1 MAGEEPNDARPRP
14 DAEGPR
20 DAAPQDARP
29 APPAP
34 SPQDARPGPD
44 LAKRPADASPAPTPQ
59 DARPGAD
66 LGKRPA
72 DAPPAPTPDDSGRT
86 IMMRPARRPD
96 ASGAGTEPEPEPG
109 GAFGQAGSGGGTGSA
124 PAGAFGPAGTG
135 GGTGSAPAEGTGS
148 APAGAF
154 GPAGSGGGT
163 SASETGSF
171 RLPAPGPAPASAQ
184 AAGPAPW
191 EAPQNG
197 GTHGAPQ
204 PASATGPTG
213 PTGPAGPTGPTGSA
227 GPPPVSGG
235 GFGPP
240 TGGGGYAGGGQ
251 YGGGGYGAGAAPGQV
266 PAAAPGWAGAGT
278 LPPPPPAPPGGPGPG
293 GGPRGEARPLQAL
306 LIALLNLSC
315 LGLGYLVLRHWV
327 SAALCWAA
335 TAGLLLVA
343 LPADA
348 DGVPTAL
355 LVGYGAFLLAVAA
368 DGARRGLRARI
379 SWGTTVRR
387 LALPLAVV
395 LLAAPVG
402 GAVAYAGAHA
412 DAREEARQQ
421 ALLARLAAADALVK
435 GGEGQP
441 FATAEADYRKALGE
455 YQDLTRTEGGSRAA
469 KLVPDRLDAYYTTV
483 SAPYAQ
489 KKYCEA
495 VAPLKHLRSLPGTVD
510 KELLADRPA
519 RMDEPLA
526 QSLYECGAV
535 ALKGSAK
542 SEATAGFND
551 LTSTFPQSPYVGKA
565 ETAVKDA
572 IRATAGALGA
582 AGAGR
587 CDTTEEL
594 RSLRGVATG
603 MKGVSLGGAVAEAD
617 RGVRKGVFACG
628 TEQFG
633 DKEFAKATE
642 TMNTYVKD
650 YPDGEQVGHARSIA
664 IAAQI
669 AGQEPEA
676 GKKLPPVT
684 VPGGARMTM
693 VISNDARDS
702 VELLYTGPVTGKV
715 TLKGCGGC
723 RSYERIE
730 TLRPGFKPCS
740 GAASKYPKVTIQL
753 PAGTYHMLQK
763 RAGSGFSTAG
773 DTKTSKAKIE
783 SGYDYT
789 NCLYVTSGLY

>member
-20 DAAPQDARP
+20 DAAPQAARP
-29 APPAP
+29 TPPAP

-44 LAKRPADASPAPTPQ
+44 LAKRPADAPPAPSPQ

-66 LGKRPA
+66 LGERPA
-72 DAPPAPTPDDSGRT
+72 DAPPAPAQAPDESGRT

-96 ASGAGTEPEPEPG
+96 ASGPGTEPGPG
-109 GAFGQAGSGGGTGSA
+109 GAFGQAGS
-124 PAGAFGPAGTG
+124 G

-184 AAGPAPW
+184 AAGAAPW

-197 GTHGAPQ
+197 GNHGAPQ
-204 PASATGPTG
+204 AASATGGTG
-213 PTGPAGPTGPTGSA
+213 ATGPAGPTGPTGSPGPTGPTA
-227 GPPPVSGG
+227 PTGSASPTGPPPPVSPVSAGG

-240 TGGGGYAGGGQ
+240 AGGGA
-251 YGGGGYGAGAAPGQV
+251 YGGGGGAGGAPGQA
-266 PAAAPGWAGAGT
+266 PATAPGWAGAGT
-278 LPPPPPAPPGGPGPG
+278 LPPPPPAPPGQGFGG

-441 FATAEADYRKALGE
+441 FSTAEADYRKALVE

-469 KLVPDRLDAYYTTV
+469 KLVPDRLDAYFTTV

-495 VAPLKHLRSLPGTVD
+495 VAPLKHLRSLPGIVD
-510 KELLADRPA
+510 KELLADRSA
-519 RMDEPLA
+519 RVDEPLA
-526 QSLYECGAV
+526 QSLYECGAG
-535 ALKGSAK
+535 ALRGSAK
-542 SEATAGFND
+542 SEATASFNE
-551 LTSTFPQSPYVGKA
+551 LTGTFPQSPYVGKA

-572 IRATAGALGA
+572 IRAKVGALGA

-587 CDTTEEL
+587 CDATEEL

-603 MKGVSLGGAVAEAD
+603 MQGVSLGGAVADAD

-684 VPGGARMTM
+684 VPAGARMTM

-723 RSYERIE
+723 RSYERLE